1 MKAQA
6 YKTKTARSSNLSS
19 NTSKNNPSTS
29 LKENSHAGPAKYANL
44 LKTKRDSGAKR
55 QGQTTNT
62 ATPSQDFGSPQLPT
76 SKQFGKPAAD
86 ADPANCYARLAK
98 KPAPETVMTISPV
111 VTNIG
116 KRPNMHASL
125 SNQNI
130 MQSYPTRA
138 HDFEASLTL
147 QNPRLQENGF
157 RSPPMIQ
164 KTVSTT
170 LLNATPNSTG
180 KLGLYALRREPNY
193 SPQST
198 ASGALPGSPTSY
210 KGPFTA
216 LNASKINTFCL
227 NHLDKK
233 SKFFLKDE
241 ITTVKVGLQSSN
253 VRGFCSKCAVKLVQS
268 GFECLEIEPEDHTKS
283 IVSQFHEDEPEQA
296 VEALTKEEN
305 VRKERIE
312 NFVEK
317 LNRQRENCTQ
327 TGDVIRDKIATLSE
341 KHNKQMEEVNAHFS
355 EIFRLVEGQR
365 EKFVNQVDKN
375 FQKNKTSLEQK
386 LEAFEECQRDF
397 GSIHVDIEEN
407 FTSIVKK
414 IDLEP
419 FNAILSKYEEKLVEF
434 SKFAG
439 QLDSIQLSSST
450 LRFDLNTEDF
460 RRFIEPSAQISLHSS
475 KLVAKQQI
483 DLCDNSD
490 KDIESVNE
498 DDHILQNSDCIR
510 HDESQLL
517 NESAHMRRQDDISK
531 SDVFISFDQSHPQH
545 QLLALRA
552 DEKLDDI
559 FEPQSSNATQ
569 KYKKI
574 LHKISKSQNKQE
586 VYYHKLL
593 HNGQPEF
600 QKSQK
605 EVSQE
610 QESSLL
616 ASEERYF
623 ELENNDNENWEQ
635 KQTPDLGEKIC
646 PPEAILSH
654 LNGLSQANPILS
666 GDALGKIACQKVL
679 FQEF

>member
-1 MKAQA
+1 MKAQGF
-6 YKTKTARSSNLSS
+6 KNKTARNSNLSN
-19 NTSKNNPSTS
+19 NTSKNNPSPS
-29 LKENSHAGPAKYANL
+29 LKENTYTGPAKYANL
-44 LKTKRDSGAKR
+44 LKTKRDSGIKQR
-55 QGQTTNT
+55 QYSTIGTTN
-62 ATPSQDFGSPQLPT
+62 QDLIAAQLPN
-76 SKQFGKPAAD
+76 SKHFTKPNEIE
-86 ADPANCYARLAK
+86 PSGSYTRLAK
-98 KPAPETVMTISPV
+98 KPTVEIMSISPT

-116 KRPNMHASL
+116 KKPNMHASL

-130 MQSYPTRA
+130 VQSYPTRA

-147 QNPRLQENGF
+147 QNPKLQENGF

-170 LLNATPNSTG
+170 LLNATSNSTG

-193 SPQST
+193 SPQSN
-198 ASGALPGSPTSY
+198 ASGAFPGSPSSY
-210 KGPFTA
+210 KGPFSS
-216 LNASKINTFCL
+216 LNSSKINTFCL
-227 NHLDKK
+227 NHQDKK

-241 ITTVKVGLQSSN
+241 ITTVKVGLQTSN
-253 VRGFCSKCAVKLVQS
+253 IRGFCSKCAVKLVQS
-268 GFECLEIEPEDHTKS
+268 GFECLEIEPEDHSKS
-283 IVSQFHEDEPEQA
+283 AVSQFHEEEPEQIT
-296 VEALTKEEN
+296 EALSKEEN

-317 LNRQRENCTQ
+317 LGRQRETCIQ
-327 TGDVIRDKIATLSE
+327 TGDVIRDKLTNLSQ
-341 KHNKQMEEVNAHFS
+341 KRNKQVEEINSHFG
-355 EIFRLVEGQR
+355 EVFRLVEEHRQMITHQI
-365 EKFVNQVDKN
+365 EKN
-375 FQKNKTSLEQK
+375 FEKNKTSLEDK
-386 LEAFEECQRDF
+386 LDAFGECQKDF
-397 GSIHVDIEEN
+397 ESIHIDIEEN
-407 FTSIVKK
+407 FGSIVKK

-434 SKFAG
+434 SKFAS
-439 QLDSIQLSSST
+439 QLDSIQLSSSM
-450 LRFDLNTEDF
+450 LRFDFNSEDF
-460 RRFIEPSAQISLHSS
+460 RRFIEPTAQISLHSS
-475 KLVAKQQI
+475 KLVTKQQI
-483 DLCDNSD
+483 DLCDNSE
-490 KDIESVNE
+490 KDMDSINDEEHKLHDSGC
-498 DDHILQNSDCIR
+498 LR

-517 NESAHMRRQDDISK
+517 NESTHMRRQDDISK

-559 FEPQSSNATQ
+559 LEPQSSNATQ
-569 KYKKI
+569 KYKEI

-593 HNGQPEF
+593 HTGQTGF
-600 QKSQK
+600 RKSQK
-605 EVSQE
+605 EISQE
-610 QESSLL
+610 LENSLL

-635 KQTPDLGEKIC
+635 KQTPDLGEKIA

-654 LNGLSQANPILS
+654 LNNLSQANPSLS